1 MQSSEKVQGFSSQK
15 SKFRLQGIFSDYVSK
30 EINMSNK
37 VVLKVLVAFGLLAAV
52 LLFLAIQFVPGTS
65 ALAPAK
71 SDSMT
76 AASLVGSD
84 WIERHPSNVSAEASL
99 AGSDWIERHP
109 AGLRLNYYTGS
120 DWIERHPSVAKDATY
135 YAGSDWI
142 ERHPSAVTAAG
153 SLAGSDYIERHP
165 SNRYVG
171 SDWIERQPAK

>member
-1 MQSSEKVQGFSSQK
+1 MQSSEKVTGFSSQK
-15 SKFRLQGIFSDYVSK
+15 SKFRLPGNFSDLVSK
-30 EINMSNK
+30 EKNMSNK

-84 WIERHPSNVSAEASL
+84 WIERHPAAVISAAHYS
-99 AGSDWIERHP
+99 GSDWIERHP

-120 DWIERHPSVAKDATY
+120 DWIERHGSAVTNTANY
-135 YAGSDWI
+135 SGSDWI
-142 ERHPSAVTAAG
+142 ERHPSAASAV
-153 SLAGSDYIERHP
+153 GSDYYERHP
-165 SNRYVG
+165 SNRYTG